1 MRLGKALPIV
11 VAHVTPYSRS
21 VHTVV
26 RLCMPSTHISSVVLA
41 VGETVVAI
49 S

>member
-26 RLCMPSTHISSVVLA
+26 RRCMPSMHISSAALVVGA
-41 VGETVVAI
+41 IVVATK
-49 S
+49 

>member
-26 RLCMPSTHISSVVLA
+26 RLYMPSMHISNVVLA
-41 VGETVVAI
+41 AGEIVVAI